1 MPKNSLSQHP
11 PAQIANDKTDSASCF
26 SSGWTVGGKGELN
39 IPEMAPDSWIRQ
51 FFNTKGWAEV
61 PRGALTCPT
70 PGGTTL
76 ISPVSHQGFS
86 EM

>member
-1 MPKNSLSQHP
+1 MIKRIRLPVL
-11 PAQIANDKTDSASCF
+11 ALA
-26 SSGWTVGGKGELN
+26 GLLGGKGELN

-61 PRGALTCPT
+61 PHGALTCPT

-76 ISPVSHQGFS
+76 TSPVSHQGFF